1 MPVFISKRLTAS
13 AVVIVAVGSLL
24 ASASPASAIRPEKES
39 FENDFSFSLVDPL
52 NFCDFSID
60 VTGQTTGFEQVFF
73 DQEGDLTKVIVHVTQ
88 QETFSANG
96 NTLEGLPY
104 HFTVRVLFDDDGEV
118 THVYATGVFE
128 RVPLPGG
135 GTFFGAGRVDIL
147 ARDQGFVVKPD
158 VGTFK
163 NQDAFCA
170 ALSA

>member
-1 MPVFISKRLTAS
+1 MPVFISRRLTAS

-24 ASASPASAIRPEKES
+24 ASASPASAIQPEKEP
-39 FENDFSFSLVDPL
+39 FENDFSFSIVDPTNL
-52 NFCDFSID
+52 CDFSID
-60 VTGQTTGFEQVFF
+60 VTFQATGFEQVFF
-73 DQEGDLTKVIVHVTQ
+73 DQEGDLTKVIVHATEQ
-88 QETFSANG
+88 DTFSANG

-118 THVYATGVFE
+118 THVFGTGVFE
-128 RVPLPGG
+128 WVPLPGG
-135 GTFFGAGRVDIL
+135 GTFFGAGRVDVL
-147 ARDQGFVVKPD
+147 AREGEYIVKPD